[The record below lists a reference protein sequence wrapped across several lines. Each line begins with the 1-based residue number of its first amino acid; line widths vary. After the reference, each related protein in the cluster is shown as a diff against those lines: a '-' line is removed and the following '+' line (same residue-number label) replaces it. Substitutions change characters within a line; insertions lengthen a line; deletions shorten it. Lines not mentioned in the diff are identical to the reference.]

1 MSRQAHEYTNNE
13 LLELF
18 QQDSRKAID
27 LLFVRDYE
35 YLCRIAY
42 RVLKDTNRSEDI
54 VQDVF
59 FELWKKRETIKIK
72 TSIKAYLRRAV
83 INKTLNFIRDQKIR
97 MDDDS
102 SLQFLDNKENIQ
114 LDMEASE
121 MQGRIENA
129 LNDLPPKCKMVFMLS
144 RYEQLSYQEIA
155 DKLEISTK
163 TVENHISKAL
173 KRLRIALRPF
183 MVWLILFSSYFF

>member
-1 MSRQAHEYTNNE
+1 MSSNPHDYSNQQ
-13 LLELF
+13 LLDLL

-27 LLFVRDYE
+27 LLFQRDYE

-59 FELWKKRETIKIK
+59 FELWKKRETIQIK
-72 TSIKAYLRRAV
+72 SSIKAYLRRAV

-102 SLQFLDNKENIQ
+102 SLQYLDNKENIQ
-114 LDMEASE
+114 HDLEASE
-121 MQGRIENA
+121 MQ
-129 LNDLPPKCKMVFMLS
+129 
-144 RYEQLSYQEIA
+144 
-155 DKLEISTK
+155 
-163 TVENHISKAL
+163 
-173 KRLRIALRPF
+173 
-183 MVWLILFSSYFF
+183 

>member
-1 MSRQAHEYTNNE
+1 MSSNPHDFSNQQ
-13 LLELF
+13 LLDLL

-27 LLFVRDYE
+27 LLFQRDYE

-59 FELWKKRETIKIK
+59 FELWKKRETIQIK
-72 TSIKAYLRRAV
+72 SSIKAYLRRAV

-102 SLQFLDNKENIQ
+102 SLQYLDNKENIQ
-114 LDMEASE
+114 HNLEASE
-121 MQGRIENA
+121 MQIRIEAA
-129 LNDLPPKCKMVFMLS
+129 LEELPPKCKMVFMLS

-173 KRLRIALRPF
+173 KRLRIALKPY
-183 MVWLILFSSYFF
+183 M